1 MGTVSESGTLSTS
14 SPYLQSATGYNST
27 GNYVTSETDQR
38 GNETT
43 YSINNANGLVNSVT
57 DAKGNVTSYTYQS
70 GSLLPLTVTSGNATV
85 SYVYDSYKRLSQINH
100 NGFAYGFTYDKFGN
114 TSTIKVGNQTLV
126 TNNYATGNG
135 DLLSA
140 VYGNGTTYS
149 YGYDNYH
156 RVTSLDINGTSAFQ
170 YRCTEL
176 FLCRG
181 KCRQLVQ

>member
-1 MGTVSESGTLSTS
+1 M
-14 SPYLQSATGYNST
+14 SPKG
-27 GNYVTSETDQR
+27 
-38 GNETT
+38 
-43 YSINNANGLVNSVT
+43 
-57 DAKGNVTSYTYQS
+57 DACWYIAV
-70 GSLLPLTVTSGNATV
+70 PLTVTSGNATV

-149 YGYDNYH
+149 YSYDNYH
-156 RVTSLDINGTSAFQ
+156 HVTALSINGNSAFA
-170 YRCTEL
+170 YKYNANGAL
-176 FLCRG
+176 A
-181 KCRQLVQ
+181 